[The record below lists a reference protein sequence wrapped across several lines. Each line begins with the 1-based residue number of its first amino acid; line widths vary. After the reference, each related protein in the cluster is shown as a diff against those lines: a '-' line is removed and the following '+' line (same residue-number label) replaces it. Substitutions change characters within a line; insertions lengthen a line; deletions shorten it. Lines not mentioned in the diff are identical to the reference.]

1 MFIVFIILLIIIMFI
16 IFIMFIII
24 IFVIVQEPKWESGK
38 VWEYKVLWLI
48 LNLYVYWRKFSL
60 VALTINFGNF
70 FIRIVA
76 N

>member
-38 VWEYKVLWLI
+38 VWEYTVLWLI
-48 LNLYVYWRKFSL
+48 LNL
-60 VALTINFGNF
+60 
-70 FIRIVA
+70 
-76 N
+76 